1 MGLDTGKS
9 LVKKL
14 VFSSALFAASASQA
28 QNTLAKVVEVPLE
41 NVFIAARGFDDND
54 PIQVVVEGLRPN
66 LCYALSDFVY
76 AADANDPSRIRLTQN
91 AILSESGDCDPTKEL
106 PPALSQPKY
115 FWKEVVIGHL
125 PARDKYSLEY
135 LTKAGLKTREF
146 SVSIAP
152 TDSVD
157 SLKYAM
163 VENAFV
169 KDDVLKTEETFE
181 IKITGFLNS
190 SCAEVDRDV
199 AVLKIDDVY
208 VALLQVDVKPEI
220 CLPVN
225 KPFFKTLKIPVP
237 EKVGRYML
245 HVRAM
250 GGEAKNKIFSVK

>member
-1 MGLDTGKS
+1 MSLS

-14 VFSSALFAASASQA
+14 VFSAACVGATASHA
-28 QNTLAKVVEVPLE
+28 QSTLAKIVEIPLDH
-41 NVFIAARGFDDND
+41 VFIAARGFDDND
-54 PIQVVVEGLRPN
+54 PIQVVVEGQRPN
-66 LCYALSDFVY
+66 LCYALADFVFTP
-76 AADANDPSRIRLTQN
+76 DVNDPSRIRLTQK
-91 AILSESGDCDPTKEL
+91 AILSETGDCDPTKPL
-106 PPALSQPKY
+106 PPALAQPKS
-115 FWKEVVIGHL
+115 FWKEVIIGHL
-125 PARDKYSLEY
+125 PARETYTLEY
-135 LTKAGLKTREF
+135 LTASGVKTREF
-146 SVSIAP
+146 SVGVAP

-157 SLKYAM
+157 TLKYAM

-169 KDDVLKTEETFE
+169 KDEVLKSEGTFE

-190 SCAEVDRDV
+190 SCAEVARDV
-199 AVLKIDDVY
+199 AILKIDDVY

-237 EKVGRYML
+237 EKEGRYLL